1 MTSIPPRKHQKTFS
15 AIWVNQFNQICSVFE
30 VRFINELLVKIC
42 ISEDRNFKC
51 WTKRKI
57 HLGFTWVLWCNRVH
71 TELFDMLILIR
82 LWLCSLPKWNHYFHR
97 LGFTLFDIH
106 SWFSSPDFDISSS
119 SLCFCGLKHTPL
131 RMLFWL
137 VLSFTF

>member
-57 HLGFTWVLWCNRVH
+57 HLGFTWVLWCNRDH

-97 LGFTLFDIH
+97 LGFTFLIYIL
-106 SWFSSPDFDISSS
+106 DFHPQI
-119 SLCFCGLKHTPL
+119 LIFPL
-131 RMLFWL
+131 AACIFVDWSILLYASYFG
-137 VLSFTF
+137 